1 MPRITKTRSHTKA
14 RARTDSRAPGSR
26 RKHYEPEGSP
36 DAKYAARARY
46 KAKARADALNN
57 RREPSIDLHM
67 VVQQAMEKHG
77 FEPRFSLVVNAK
89 ANALDESTVKRVG
102 ATVRDLRYL
111 LWSSI
116 GKFESFDFD
125 RIEYCER
132 GQGGQILVKV
142 AIADVDAFVPKGSI
156 LDMRAQAN
164 ATSIYARNETF
175 PMLPDSLS
183 LDLSSFPMERDRL
196 AIVVEFAVLP
206 RGNIRPGKIY
216 RAVVR
221 NKAQLAYAEVNALL
235 EEAESDPEM
244 LDGTSGL
251 EGQIK
256 LQDEASLRIS
266 KFELETREVKAI
278 DRVLGL
284 HLIGNS
290 RAKRIT
296 ENFTITAAGVMSG
309 FLEGANAPVIRR
321 VVSTPKSWGEI
332 VGVANAKGFM
342 LPAEPDALRL
352 LEFLENEKKASPE
365 GFPSLSLTIAK
376 LLGQGEYAVF
386 DKTDSVECFCPAVA
400 GYAPG
405 TAPNQ
410 KYMDLVIQRLLK
422 AALAHAVPRYGK
434 DELAELAEF
443 CTEREHAAKKVEAS
457 AKYADA

>member
-14 RARTDSRAPGSR
+14 RARTDSRAPSSR
-26 RKHYEPEGSP
+26 KKHYEPEGSP

-57 RREPSIDLHM
+57 RREPSVDLH
-67 VVQQAMEKHG
+67 VIILQAMEKHG
-77 FEPRFSLVVNAK
+77 FEPKFSLVVNAK
-89 ANALDESTVKRVG
+89 ANSLDESTVKRVG

-116 GKFESFDFD
+116 GKSESFDFD

-156 LDMRAQAN
+156 LDMRAQTN
-164 ATSIYARNETF
+164 ATSIYTRYETF

-183 LDLSSFPMERDRL
+183 LDLSSFPTERDRL

-235 EEAESDPEM
+235 DEVESDPEM
-244 LDGTSGL
+244 LDGMSGL
-251 EGQIK
+251 EEQIK

-266 KFELETREVKAI
+266 KFELETREAKAI
-278 DRVLGL
+278 DRLLGL
-284 HLIGNS
+284 SLIGNS
-290 RAKRIT
+290 RAKKIT
-296 ENFTITAAGVMSG
+296 ENFTITAADVISGV
-309 FLEGANAPVIRR
+309 LEGANLLAIRR
-321 VVSTPKSWGEI
+321 VVSTPKSWSEI
-332 VGVANAKGFM
+332 VGIANAKGFV
-342 LPAEPDALRL
+342 LPADPDAPKL
-352 LEFLENEKKASPE
+352 LEFLENEKKTSPD
-365 GFPSLSLTIAK
+365 GFPATSLTIAK

-386 DKTDSVECFCPAVA
+386 DKTNSVECFCPAVA
-400 GYAPG
+400 GHAPG
-405 TAPNQ
+405 MAPNQ

-422 AALAHAVPRYGK
+422 AALAHTVPRYNK
-434 DELAELAEF
+434 DELAGLAEL

-457 AKYADA
+457 ARYAEV